1 MTGLPSDNIIQST
14 FTERMEPGRAGVIL
28 GGDQF
33 DADTGICE
41 TVAGLAFGIAVSQG
55 SADKGVVIG
64 GTRAGF
70 RGITI
75 RDITLE
81 SSQTD
86 KYARYQN
93 VGVMT
98 RGKIWCTP
106 SHAVAA
112 GDAVYFVAATGV
124 LTNQSGGNQGPI
136 NGARFVTTA
145 VADALAIVELTGYQR
160 SS

>member
-1 MTGLPSDNIIQST
+1 MTLASANIVQAAYS
-14 FTERMEPGRAGVIL
+14 ERIDAGRAGVIL
-28 GGDQF
+28 GGDQA
-33 DADTGICE
+33 DVDTGICE

-64 GTRAGF
+64 GTRVTF
-70 RGITI
+70 RGITV

-81 SSQTD
+81 SADLD
-86 KYARYQN
+86 KYPQYSN

-98 RGKIWCTP
+98 EGKIWCTP
-106 SHAVAA
+106 SHAVAP

-145 VADALAIVELTGYQR
+145 VADALAVVELNGFQR
-160 SS
+160 AS

>member
-1 MTGLPSDNIIQST
+1 MTLASSNIVQST
-14 FTERMEPGRAGVIL
+14 FTERMAAGRAGVIL
-28 GGDQF
+28 GGDQA
-33 DADTGICE
+33 DVDTGICE

-55 SADKGVVIG
+55 TGDKGVVIG
-64 GTRAGF
+64 GTRVAF
-70 RGITI
+70 RGITV

-86 KYARYQN
+86 KYAQYQN

-98 RGKIWCTP
+98 RGKIWCNP
-106 SHAVAA
+106 SHAVAP
-112 GDAVYFVAATGV
+112 GDAVYFVAATGI

-145 VADALAIVELTGYQR
+145 DADALAIVELSGYQR
-160 SS
+160 SA